1 MNELYNNEI
10 LKLAVSI
17 PRTGRL
23 ADPDITVTKTSRIC
37 GSRVTVDL
45 KFEDGRVAGYAQE
58 VKACALGQATC
69 SVVGGQIIGRRRA
82 EIEKVA
88 AEMRAMLAGQGQG
101 PEGDWAALQILQPA
115 RDHKSRHTSI
125 MLSFEAIL
133 EGFRTATDE
142 AVAQTG

>member
-17 PRTGRL
+17 PRSGRL
-23 ADPDITVTKTSRIC
+23 AHPDVSVTKTSRIC

-45 KFEDGRVAGYAQE
+45 KFEDGRVADYAQE
-58 VKACALGQATC
+58 VKACALGQAAC
-69 SVVGGQIIGRRRA
+69 SVVGRQIIGRRRS

-101 PEGDWAALQILQPA
+101 PEGDWAALRILQPA

-133 EGFRTATDE
+133 EGFRNSSAE

>member
-10 LKLAVSI
+10 LKLAVSL
-17 PRTGRL
+17 PRAVRL
-23 ADPDITVTKTSRIC
+23 ANPDFTITKTSRIC

-45 KFEDGRVAGYAQE
+45 NFKDGRVAEYAQE

-69 SVVGGQIIGRRRA
+69 SVVGRQVIGRRRP

-88 AEMRAMLAGQGQG
+88 AEMRDMLAGSGEG
-101 PEGDWAALQILQPA
+101 PAGDWATLQVLKPA

-133 EGFRTATDE
+133 EGFRLADAEATAK
-142 AVAQTG
+142 TG

>member
-45 KFEDGRVAGYAQE
+45 TFEDGRVADYGQE
-58 VKACALGQATC
+58 VKACALGQAAC
-69 SVVGGQIIGRRRA
+69 SVVGDQIIGRDRA

-88 AEMRAMLAGQGQG
+88 ADMRAMLAGSGDG
-101 PEGDWAALQILQPA
+101 PDGDWAALHVLQPA
-115 RDHKSRHTSI
+115 FEHKSRHTSI
-125 MLSFEAIL
+125 MLSFDAIL
-133 EGFRTATDE
+133 EGFRLVATDE
-142 AVAQTG
+142 AVQAG